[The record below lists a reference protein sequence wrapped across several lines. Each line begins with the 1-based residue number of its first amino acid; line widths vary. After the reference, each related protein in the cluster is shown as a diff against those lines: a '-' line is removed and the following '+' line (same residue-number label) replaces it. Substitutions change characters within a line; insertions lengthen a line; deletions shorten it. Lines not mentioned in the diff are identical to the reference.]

1 MRLIPKLN
9 KKQSKEVDSQEG
21 GNFTPLPAGIYHARL
36 KDVQVRD
43 SKSSDSKYWAW
54 EFECV
59 DDDFSNRRL
68 WVNTSLLPQAQFKL
82 KEVFAA
88 FGVDADTDSDD
99 LIGEIVKLQVTE
111 TTIQAGEKKG
121 QTTNEVKRVIEN
133 DGFEVARKSDDDF
146 GF

>member
-1 MRLIPKLN
+1 MPKLN
-9 KKQSKEVDSQEG
+9 KKLTKEVEAQEG
-21 GNFTPLPAGIYHARL
+21 GNFTPLPAGVYHARL

-43 SKSSDSKYWAW
+43 SKSSDSQYWAW

-59 DDDFSNRRL
+59 DDDYSNRRL

-82 KEVFAA
+82 KEVFTA
-88 FGVDADTDSDD
+88 FGVDADTDTDE
-99 LIGEIVKLQVTE
+99 LIGEIVRLQVTE

-121 QTTNEVKRVIEN
+121 QPTNEVKRVIEN
-133 DGFEVARKSDDDF
+133 DDFEAAKKSDDDL